1 MLQEG
6 IRYRLSQAC
15 AANLIDT
22 AKSKSRA
29 GRSDIRSRLH
39 SMGRGYTPCS
49 DGSVSVPATK
59 HNYKYTTVHRGE
71 QVMVSR
77 HATGISAVLTAHCN
91 IAGTE
96 TVSLMTLF

>member
-1 MLQEG
+1 MIGKDHVVIVTEYPETQYTREWDDIGPMLQEG

-15 AANLIDT
+15 ASSLIDT

-59 HNYKYTTVHRGE
+59 N
-71 QVMVSR
+71 
-77 HATGISAVLTAHCN
+77 N
-91 IAGTE
+91 
-96 TVSLMTLF
+96 